1 MESFLTRYESEV
13 KGVLSGFDRLRFRGT
28 IRWLSSW
35 RGMMSYLGTI
45 RVLLKHFK
53 GWSMAL
59 TEELKQ
65 STERIAEAAGRPI
78 VYLGSSQIR
87 KEDFALDI
95 AKRDRLSEG
104 LICVL
109 TCVEPCYTFKVGPN
123 PELKQLELRYG
134 PSKCLHHYFYWR
146 HPQLGLIYL
155 RLQTWLPLTVH
166 VGLNGREWLANEL
179 RTEDIAFE
187 QRDNCFVDL
196 GDVGRAQALFDRQ
209 LKTNWSGLL
218 DGLLREVHPLSAK
231 LFRGQPL
238 NYYWSAEE
246 TEWATDV
253 MFRSREALD
262 RVYPRWVR
270 HALTTFDCGDVLR
283 FLGRSPKV
291 RSFRTAEICSTLKTR
306 SEGTRVKHQVNSN
319 SLKMY
324 NKQGSLARVET
335 TINNP
340 RDMKVLRATEG
351 QPQSRKR
358 YQRLRK
364 GVADLHRRAQV
375 SQQANERYLEA
386 LAAVDH
392 TASLAET
399 VQPLCQPRRW
409 RRRRVRGLQPFT
421 IHDTALLAAIAKPEF
436 VLTGFRNRDLRPLL
450 FGTASVPPQTIRRQ
464 SARITRMLRM
474 LRAHRL
480 IRKVPKTHRYQL
492 TPTGRNTVT
501 ALAAAQL
508 ANVQRLT
515 QLAV

>member
-1 MESFLTRYESEV
+1 MRSFLTRYESEV
-13 KGVLSGFDRLRFRGT
+13 KGVLSGFDRIRFRGT

-45 RVLLKHFK
+45 RVLLKEFK
-53 GWSMAL
+53 SWSMAL

-65 STERIAEAAGRPI
+65 STERIAETAGRPLL
-78 VYLGSSQIR
+78 YLGSSQIR
-87 KEDFALDI
+87 KEDFALNI
-95 AKRDRLSEG
+95 AQSDRLSEG

-123 PELKQLELRYG
+123 AKLKQLELRYG
-134 PSKCLHHYFYWR
+134 PSKCLHHYFYWL
-146 HPQLGLIYL
+146 HPQLGLVYL

-166 VGLNGREWLANEL
+166 IGLNGREWLANQL
-179 RTEDIAFE
+179 RAEEITFE
-187 QRDNCFVDL
+187 QCDNCFVDL
-196 GDVGRAQALFDRQ
+196 GDVERAQALFDRQ

-218 DGLLREVHPLSAK
+218 DGLLREVHPLSAR

-291 RSFRTAEICSTLKTR
+291 RSYKTTEICSTLKTR

-340 RDMKVLRATEG
+340 RDMKVLRAAEG
-351 QPQSRKR
+351 QSKNRKR

-392 TASLAET
+392 TPSLAET
-399 VQPLCQPRRW
+399 IQPLCQPRRW
-409 RRRRVRGLQPFT
+409 RRRRVRGLQPFAV
-421 IHDTALLAAIAKPEF
+421 HDTALLAAIAKPEF
-436 VLTGFRNRDLRPLL
+436 MLTGFRNRDLRPLL
-450 FGTASVPPQTIRRQ
+450 FGPTDVTPQTVRRQ
-464 SARITRMLRM
+464 SAQITRMIRM

-480 IRKVPKTHRYQL
+480 IRKLPKSHRYQL
-492 TPTGRNTVT
+492 TETGRNTVT
-501 ALAAAQL
+501 ALTAAQL